1 MGLEQWGAS
10 EQYYKIASVHPE
22 YELGR
27 VISQEKIFEIEKI
40 AVGVPVMETSGLTGD
55 GLQQIKPYL
64 QETKTVAFIG
74 SSGVG
79 KSTLINRLLG
89 EECLKTNTLRK
100 DDKGRHT
107 TTHREL
113 FLLPDNGMVIDTP
126 GMRELGMWNA
136 GEGIEHTFSDIEKL
150 AEKCRF
156 RNCTHTSESGCAV
169 RTAMEDAGNYMLAKK
184 KKFKEIAK
192 YNKNNLK
199 K

>member
-1 MGLEQWGAS
+1 M
-10 EQYYKIASVHPE
+10 
-22 YELGR
+22 
-27 VISQEKIFEIEKI
+27 
-40 AVGVPVMETSGLTGD
+40 
-55 GLQQIKPYL
+55 
-64 QETKTVAFIG
+64 
-74 SSGVG
+74 
-79 KSTLINRLLG
+79 INRLLG

-113 FLLPDNGMVIDTP
+113 FLLPNKGMVIDTP

-136 GEGIEHTFSDIEKL
+136 GEGIEHTFLIL
-150 AEKCRF
+150 
-156 RNCTHTSESGCAV
+156 RNSQKNVVSIIVHIHLNRDVQYEA
-169 RTAMEDAGNYMLAKK
+169 AMEEGIIDEERLKSYKKLKAENLYMEEAESYMLAKK